1 MEALNKSIG
10 LRVVGHHIRGRDPEK
25 AVEFGPQMAGE
36 LRAMVEGNVI
46 GHSEAGYPVMD
57 EGSCT
62 GLGGR
67 VRQWYGFRPLG
78 KAINNCKEDFMSSDS
93 SRGPTKSMW
102 RLPNLR
108 SGCGHSVKNAWT

>member
-10 LRVVGHHIRGRDPEK
+10 LWAVGRRIRGRDPEK

-36 LRAMVEGNVI
+36 LRATVGGNVI
-46 GHSEAGYPVMD
+46 GHSEVGYPVTD

-67 VRQWYGFRPLG
+67 VR
-78 KAINNCKEDFMSSDS
+78 
-93 SRGPTKSMW
+93 
-102 RLPNLR
+102 
-108 SGCGHSVKNAWT
+108 